1 MRLDFAVVGQAGR
14 RACTED
20 LCTAYEQVSGKT
32 EIART
37 FSKALGQG
45 AREAFEPLPSH
56 AVTVPRGCCSRQACV
71 PLRLG
76 LMRSPVVMETS
87 HAAQAHAA
95 QHASVADALAT
106 AGSARDPVDLTCP
119 R

>member
-1 MRLDFAVVGQAGR
+1 MRLDFAVVRQAGR

-45 AREAFEPLPSH
+45 VREAFELTACSH
-56 AVTVPRGCCSRQACV
+56 GATGLSQPTK
-71 PLRLG
+71 
-76 LMRSPVVMETS
+76 LMRVPVVVETS

>member
-1 MRLDFAVVGQAGR
+1 MQSRCHGVVA
-14 RACTED
+14 AD
-20 LCTAYEQVSGKT
+20 K
-32 EIART
+32 
-37 FSKALGQG
+37 
-45 AREAFEPLPSH
+45 
-56 AVTVPRGCCSRQACV
+56 
-71 PLRLG
+71 
-76 LMRSPVVMETS
+76 LMRVPVVMETS